1 MTDLDAM
8 IVLMGLLLGVCALT
22 SGSPAKRHKAWIIR
36 MCRAEILGSSFQ
48 PWGIDARYYPS
59 SLTRGLAYI
68 LVLVDAFTWPLT
80 LLWKQTLGRP
90 VVQTVI
96 WHVLVGFGVVLGV
109 ALIIVLAG
117 PSLQMGL
124 FGVFMQ

>member
-1 MTDLDAM
+1 
-8 IVLMGLLLGVCALT
+8 
-22 SGSPAKRHKAWIIR
+22 
-36 MCRAEILGSSFQ
+36 
-48 PWGIDARYYPS
+48 
-59 SLTRGLAYI
+59 
-68 LVLVDAFTWPLT
+68 
-80 LLWKQTLGRP
+80 
-90 VVQTVI
+90 VQTVI